1 MIKNTLLY
9 IVSNAISRG
18 AFVLYSPI
26 LLSLLTLED
35 FGLYNLVFI
44 LSMLISPILVFGG
57 GSSILRE
64 GVVDSAKAY
73 YLFIRY
79 MFLSILISIIL
90 FTIVNIFDTSQYNWL
105 TYAVML
111 SSVEASLLLVLAYY
125 RTINKGNIYL
135 YISIIKF
142 ILIIIIFFISSNLNY
157 ALNDILQLQFIML
170 CILSIVS
177 LFIVMLRNNTK
188 YISSGD
194 NYSIFIFGLFL
205 IPHGL
210 SQWIMSSS
218 DRILIKYFL
227 TNEALGVY
235 SIGYVVASLLLLIN
249 SGIGLALPQ
258 EMIKNYQKWKDDRI
272 DIYWI
277 RIYSISTIVLLL
289 CIEIF
294 FILDKNYFNLLKYY
308 STEMYLIFSFAYIGI
323 TILGFY
329 YFYANYLFYFK
340 KSKLI
345 SIQTFIAAV
354 ANIILT
360 IVFLNYIGVV
370 GAAVA
375 TMLSYLIYLYLVRK
389 EALKLEIELKEISVA
404 IDKIFYIII
413 SINTIILGVF
423 FYRMVK

>member
-9 IVSNAISRG
+9 IISNAISRG
-18 AFVLYSPI
+18 AFILYSPI
-26 LLSLLTLED
+26 LLSILTLED

-44 LSMLISPILVFGG
+44 LSMLMSPILAFGG

-64 GVVDSAKAY
+64 GVVDNAKAY
-73 YLFIRY
+73 YLFVRY
-79 MFLSILISIIL
+79 MFLLILISFLL
-90 FTIVNIFDTSQYNWL
+90 FIVVNIFDTSQYTWL

-111 SSVEASLLLVLAYY
+111 SSVEASLLIILAYY
-125 RTINKGNIYL
+125 RTINKANIYL

-170 CILSIVS
+170 CILSIVF
-177 LFIVMLRNNTK
+177 LFIVVFRNNTK

-205 IPHGL
+205 MPHGL

-227 TNEALGVY
+227 ANELLGIY
-235 SIGYVVASLLLLIN
+235 SIGYIVASLLLLIN

-258 EMIKNYQKWKDDRI
+258 EMIKNYQKWKDDKL

-308 STEMYLIFSFAYIGI
+308 SVEMYLIFSFVYIGI

-345 SIQTFIAAV
+345 SAQTFIAAV

-360 IVFLNYIGVV
+360 ILLLNYIGVT

-389 EALKLEIELKEISVA
+389 EALKLEIELKEISIV
-404 IDKIFYIII
+404 IDKIFYIIM
-413 SINTIILGVF
+413 SINTIILGIF
-423 FYRMVK
+423 FIGW